1 MVAMVLMTTSVSAQ
15 RIDGVYMVARVLTDK
30 MAEELGLSNVQR
42 EKAYQTNLYYL
53 NGINGYRD
61 INSQTWRQRNSQL
74 KNILT
79 TSQWKSYKRSSY
91 FYRPISWRGDSYVYN
106 FYSKYSDERPSFGGN
121 RGNMAVTLPAPSR
134 GQRPVEVGRPQQP
147 NNMPFNGNQGKP
159 NGSYNKK
166 NNGKSNDRKGGSYN
180 DNGSSNRS
188 FGSMRR

>member
-106 FYSKYSDERPSFGGN
+106 FSSKYSNERPSFGGN
-121 RGNMAVTLPAPSR
+121 RGNRDNMAVTLPAPTR

-159 NGSYNKK
+159 NGS
-166 NNGKSNDRKGGSYN
+166 
-180 DNGSSNRS
+180 SNRS